1 MGDNQQIQAQIDDLA
16 SSRSTL
22 QSEVS
27 GLQSQVNDLNGQI
40 SAINAKLTTARTFL
54 NDVDTSFTTKKTNL
68 STNLDTSANLFQTA
82 VDDTTV
88 GEALKKHNS
97 DIDTKISA
105 VKTAVQ
111 SLITRLQNQLTT
123 ATTNRS

>member
-1 MGDNQQIQAQIDDLA
+1 MTIWQAAEAL
-16 SSRSTL
+16 
-22 QSEVS
+22 
-27 GLQSQVNDLNGQI
+27 
-40 SAINAKLTTARTFL
+40 NAKLTTARTFL

-111 SLITRLQNQLTT
+111 ALITRLQNQLTT
-123 ATTNRS
+123 ATTNRDTAQNSLDAKQSQLSSTQSQINDLSDQLTTAE